1 MWPSQRLAS
10 IGLKSWQG
18 PVQARSRD
26 RRGIRPIVTLLEER
40 ALLSTVPITVTS
52 LADSGPGT
60 LRAAITTADSG
71 SASNQYAI
79 SFASSLSGT
88 INLTEALPNLSNN
101 ISITGPGTPTSLT
114 VNRVS
119 TAADFSI
126 FTVNSGETVSIS
138 MLTIAGAQTA
148 SDPNGLFYGL
158 PLSAGGGVDN
168 MGNLSVTN
176 VIFNANTSTYGGA
189 ICNHNGVLVLS
200 NSILTSN
207 ASSNGDGGAIY
218 NDGTVTI
225 TNDIFTSN
233 TAQDDGNGG
242 AITNDSG
249 PLTVIGSTFSNN
261 IAAIGSCIYNH
272 VGPAVIIGSTFTNNP
287 AAPGGAGSVI
297 ANGSELHI
305 INSTIA
311 SNGGEGIDDE
321 FDSYN
326 QMVVTNCTIIDNE
339 IGIVTNG
346 SSPINNSIIA
356 GNTGGRIGGV
366 VGNDILGVFDGN
378 YDIIG
383 NNTGISSTTGTGD
396 QIGTAA
402 NPINPDLGPL
412 QNNGGP
418 TQTMAILL
426 GSPAIG
432 TGSVTLAVDQNGA
445 SLATEQ
451 RGTGYPR
458 TTNGY
463 VDIGAY
469 EFTPLAQT
477 VTFGTLANQ
486 TYGVAPITLHA
497 TDTSNLPITYS
508 VISGPATV
516 SGNTLTITGAG
527 TVTVAA
533 SAVGNAEYNPAD
545 PVDESFTVA
554 RATPIISVTPYN
566 VVYTGT
572 AHSATGNATGVG
584 GVNLSSDLTINSTHT
599 NAEIYPDTWSFTD
612 PTGNYASETGTM
624 TDTIGQATATILVT
638 PTPGLIYNGGPQ
650 VTATGTATG
659 VGGVNLR
666 SDLTINSTHT
676 NAEIYPDTWSFTDPT
691 GNYASETGTMTDTIG
706 QATATIL
713 VTPTPGLI
721 YNGGPQV
728 TATGTATGVGGVNLS
743 SDLTINST
751 HTNAEIYPDTW
762 SFTDPTGNYA
772 SETGT
777 MTDTIGQATATIL
790 VTPTPGLIYNGG
802 PQVTATGTATG
813 VGGVNLRSDLT
824 INSTHTNAEIYP
836 DTWSFTDPTGNYAS
850 ETGTMTDTIGQA
862 TATILVTPTP
872 GLIYNGGPQVTATGT
887 ATGVGG
893 VNLRSDLTIN
903 STHTNAEIYPDTWS
917 FTDPTGNY
925 ASETGTMTDTIGQAT
940 ATILVT
946 PTPGLIYNGG
956 PQVTATG
963 TATGVGGVN
972 LRSDLT
978 INSTHTNAEIYPD
991 TWSFTDPT
999 GNYASETGTM
1009 TDTIGQATATILVTP
1024 TPGLVYNGSPQETAS
1039 YSAIGVSGAIALPTS
1054 DFTDTTVHTAAG
1066 TSTDTW
1072 TFTDPNYASQSGAVT
1087 DTVGQANAMIVVTP
1101 TTGLVYNGSP
1111 QVTAAMSTLYGVTIC
1126 DSIGFGIDHDLT
1138 VNATHTDAGTYAD
1151 SWSFTDPTGNYAP
1164 QSGTMTDT
1172 IGQANVTVAVTPTN
1186 GTVYGTAPTF
1196 AGTIT
1201 GQVAAGNPD
1210 NLLWTATLEENP
1222 FVFDGGNGYGLPSY
1236 SASGNLV
1243 VGTYTVQAGLVGNNL
1258 DNYSVTYVNSSLTVT
1273 PAPIIGHF
1281 TVANKVYDG
1290 TTSVGPIMT
1299 SQTTSLTG
1307 VLPGDS
1313 VNLMMWG
1320 AKFSSPNVG
1329 TWTVT
1334 PGATSTY
1341 LLSGDT
1347 VDYSL
1352 QSVDST
1358 TATITP
1364 ANATI
1369 NILGY
1374 VAPYDG
1380 KAHTA
1385 TGTVT
1390 GVYVVDLD
1398 TTVPPFGTIQQ
1409 LPSSDLTI
1417 SSTHTNA
1424 GIYTDT
1430 WTFSDPSGNY
1440 LPQSGTMID
1449 AISKANA
1456 AVKVTPYN
1464 VTYDGQSHSATGSA
1478 TGVNSTNLASDLT
1491 ITSAHTNA
1499 GTYGDSWSFTD
1510 PNYVAQSGTM
1520 TDVISKANATVRVMG
1535 YNVNYN
1541 AVVHSAAGTVT
1552 GVNGALPN
1560 YDLIISS
1567 SHTNAGVYGD
1577 TWTFNDPNYV
1587 TQSGK
1592 FTDVIGKANVTVKLA
1607 PYNVTYNGAW
1617 HVASGTAVGVNGQAL
1632 PGLNLGYTWH
1642 INAGVYRDAWYFT
1655 DTTGNYNNA
1664 SGLVT
1669 DIIGKA
1675 NARIIVNAY
1684 NVLFDGGAHYSTGI
1698 VIGVYGQALPGL
1710 NLAYTVHLGGYYT
1723 NNFYDR
1729 WTFTDTTGNYNSTSG
1744 IIINT
1749 IRANQPLYKALYNP
1763 FYPRSPFYGRLFMW

>member
-40 ALLSTVPITVTS
+40 FLLSTLNLTVTTLS
-52 LADSGPGT
+52 DPSGPNGT
-60 LRAAITTADSG
+60 LSLRQAINAANADTTDSQMNIG
-71 SASNQYAI
+71 FTPGLQ
-79 SFASSLSGT
+79 GT
-88 INLTEALPNLSNN
+88 IDLTTALPNLANN
-101 ISITGPGTPTSLT
+101 ISINGNGEPLT
-114 VNRVS
+114 VQRD
-119 TAADFSI
+119 AAAPDFSV
-126 FTVNSGETVSIS
+126 FTVNSGETVSLSGI
-138 MLTIAGAQTA
+138 TIAGGNATTTM
-148 SDPNGLFYGL
+148 GLGDV
-158 PLSAGGGVDN
+158 SGEGGGVYNAGSLTVTDSVFSNNSANIGPNNGGGGIYNAGSLIVTDSAFTNNSAPSGNGGGIDSFGALTVTDSTFTDN
-168 MGNLSVTN
+168 SADGGGGWGGGIMNAGPMTVTDSIFTGNSASWGGG
-176 VIFNANTSTYGGA
+176 IFNSDSAAYQAGTSST
-189 ICNHNGVLVLS
+189 V
-200 NSILTSN
+200 NSST
-207 ASSNGDGGAIY
+207 
-218 NDGTVTI
+218 
-225 TNDIFTSN
+225 FTSN
-233 TAQDDGNGG
+233 SAAGWGG
-242 AITNDSG
+242 AVANNDYNGTLSITASAFTGNSAG
-249 PLTVIGSTFSNN
+249 YG
-261 IAAIGSCIYNH
+261 GGGIYN
-272 VGPAVIIGSTFTNNP
+272 N
-287 AAPGGAGSVI
+287 AG
-297 ANGSELHI
+297 
-305 INSTIA
+305 T
-311 SNGGEGIDDE
+311 
-321 FDSYN
+321 
-326 QMVVTNCTIIDNE
+326 MVVTGSQFIDDSASPYWGGGGVCNGGYVGNTDCTATLTNCTMTANSGGNTYNVGTLVINQSDPTVSVTDAGGVYDATPYVAVATVNGNTSLE
-339 IGIVTNG
+339 GITLTFDYQQLVNGVWTDLGANAPRNVGSYDVTANFAG
-346 SSPINNSIIA
+346 STDYTSASSPTVDFSI
-356 GNTGGRIGGV
+356 
-366 VGNDILGVFDGN
+366 
-378 YDIIG
+378 
-383 NNTGISSTTGTGD
+383 
-396 QIGTAA
+396 
-402 NPINPDLGPL
+402 
-412 QNNGGP
+412 
-418 TQTMAILL
+418 
-426 GSPAIG
+426 
-432 TGSVTLAVDQNGA
+432 
-445 SLATEQ
+445 
-451 RGTGYPR
+451 
-458 TTNGY
+458 
-463 VDIGAY
+463 
-469 EFTPLAQT
+469 
-477 VTFGTLANQ
+477 
-486 TYGVAPITLHA
+486 AP
-497 TDTSNLPITYS
+497 
-508 VISGPATV
+508 
-516 SGNTLTITGAG
+516 
-527 TVTVAA
+527 
-533 SAVGNAEYNPAD
+533 
-545 PVDESFTVA
+545 
-554 RATPIISVTPYN
+554 
-566 VVYTGT
+566 
-572 AHSATGNATGVG
+572 
-584 GVNLSSDLTINSTHT
+584 
-599 NAEIYPDTWSFTD
+599 
-612 PTGNYASETGTM
+612 
-624 TDTIGQATATILVT
+624 ATATIS
-638 PTPGLIYNGGPQ
+638 
-650 VTATGTATG
+650 VTA
-659 VGGVNLR
+659 L
-666 SDLTINSTHT
+666 
-676 NAEIYPDTWSFTDPT
+676 
-691 GNYASETGTMTDTIG
+691 
-706 QATATIL
+706 
-713 VTPTPGLI
+713 
-721 YNGGPQV
+721 
-728 TATGTATGVGGVNLS
+728 
-743 SDLTINST
+743 
-751 HTNAEIYPDTW
+751 
-762 SFTDPTGNYA
+762 
-772 SETGT
+772 
-777 MTDTIGQATATIL
+777 
-790 VTPTPGLIYNGG
+790 
-802 PQVTATGTATG
+802 
-813 VGGVNLRSDLT
+813 
-824 INSTHTNAEIYP
+824 
-836 DTWSFTDPTGNYAS
+836 
-850 ETGTMTDTIGQA
+850 
-862 TATILVTPTP
+862 
-872 GLIYNGGPQVTATGT
+872 
-887 ATGVGG
+887 
-893 VNLRSDLTIN
+893 
-903 STHTNAEIYPDTWS
+903 
-917 FTDPTGNY
+917 
-925 ASETGTMTDTIGQAT
+925 
-940 ATILVT
+940 
-946 PTPGLIYNGG
+946 
-956 PQVTATG
+956 
-963 TATGVGGVN
+963 
-972 LRSDLT
+972 
-978 INSTHTNAEIYPD
+978 
-991 TWSFTDPT
+991 
-999 GNYASETGTM
+999 
-1009 TDTIGQATATILVTP
+1009 
-1024 TPGLVYNGSPQETAS
+1024 PGLVYNGSPQETAS

-1424 GIYTDT
+1424 GVYTDT

-1560 YDLIISS
+1560 YDLIVSS

-1655 DTTGNYNNA
+1655 DTTGNYSNA

-1698 VIGVYGQALPGL
+1698 VIGVYGQ
-1710 NLAYTVHLGGYYT
+1710 
-1723 NNFYDR
+1723 
-1729 WTFTDTTGNYNSTSG
+1729 
-1744 IIINT
+1744 
-1749 IRANQPLYKALYNP
+1749 
-1763 FYPRSPFYGRLFMW
+1763 